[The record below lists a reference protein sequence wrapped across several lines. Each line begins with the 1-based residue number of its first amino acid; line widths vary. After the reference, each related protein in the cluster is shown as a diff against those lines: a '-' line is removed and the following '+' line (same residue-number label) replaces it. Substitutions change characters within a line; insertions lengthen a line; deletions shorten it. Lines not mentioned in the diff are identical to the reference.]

1 MLCRWLPLILILFL
15 TLPAGG
21 PAVARAAI
29 RSFPAGSV
37 VIPVDPCWQPL
48 AAQPVSSGCTAN
60 GSLAGA
66 AGAYGLAYRL
76 QRAGVPVYLAD
87 SLGAE
92 ERSGITVVIGL
103 TDQAPAMLQPDGIA
117 LDPPLRV
124 SGTTTLPAHLVDYR
138 GQPFVLDGR
147 DLNPAATAILA
158 TAPLV
163 RRHHVQVPF
172 STPVGRVLTGLPTR
186 VSAPDQ
192 TGVARLESL
201 LELAGLAGDSGL
213 TIILADSQ
221 YQSAIVTA
229 ASACSSATALLSPF
243 AGACGLPALFDDL
256 AAVPPATRSRETVTT
271 TPLVA
276 AGVLFTASARFPG
289 GGGHLRA
296 LALNGNRQT
305 RLWDAAEK
313 VPLPGFSLPPA
324 TTPELAE
331 LAPTFTPNPQQRQI
345 FTNLPAAQGCQPVN
359 FTAQAA
365 AVLQPLLG
373 VDTTAAAAALIN
385 AVRGRSGT
393 SAADPAGSGDRPVR
407 LGAISRSSPALVG
420 GSQLDLAAGER
431 DRVLYAGAEDGL
443 LHAIL
448 AGQWQSDR
456 GYDHATE
463 PCGRE
468 LWAYLPGSLLPALTH
483 QPFDDPTALA
493 AVHVDGSPLL
503 TDLFIDSDGDGRRE
517 WRTVLVGTASVQ
529 SVNRGVV
536 FALDVSDPYGPR
548 LLWETPLPA
557 TGLGR
562 SRGVA
567 TGHGSARDDTTLR
580 LFLTA
585 GTAGRISAQGHPDP
599 LGGSYGSMAS
609 ALDMADG
616 ERLWHFI
623 APYEGAARNLAE
635 PPSLPALMLAAASG
649 GVDGVIFGDLAGRLW
664 ALDPVSGAPLGGRPV
679 WQTATGAAEPI
690 GGGIAVRNRLALFG
704 TGGVEHADPDGSYAV
719 YAVEILPEGGR
730 LLWSIPLARGERL
743 WGAPSFDRFGRIY
756 LGLGS
761 EADGT
766 GRLLVLDADGTVT
779 GSVALAGVP
788 YGGLALLSG
797 AVVAVARS
805 GDVDQFGDP
814 REISPHDESAPGRIR
829 VFSWRVR

>member
-1 MLCRWLPLILILFL
+1 MLCRWLPLIIFL
-15 TLPAGG
+15 LLPLAGW
-21 PAVARAAI
+21 PITARAAI

-37 VIPVDPCWQPL
+37 VIPVDPCWQPPDT
-48 AAQPVSSGCTAN
+48 QPLRSGCTAD

-87 SLGAE
+87 SSGAE
-92 ERSGITVVIGL
+92 ERQGITVMIGL
-103 TDQAPAMLQPDGIA
+103 TAQAPVILQPDGIA
-117 LDPPLRV
+117 LDPPQRLH
-124 SGTTTLPAHLVDYR
+124 GTVTLPAHLVDYR
-138 GQPFVLDGR
+138 DQPFVVDAR
-147 DLNPAATAILA
+147 DLSPAATAILA
-158 TAPLV
+158 AAPLV
-163 RRHHVQVPF
+163 RRHLVQVPF
-172 STPVGRVLTGLPTR
+172 SAPVARVLTGLPTR
-186 VSAPDQ
+186 VGAADQ
-192 TGVARLESL
+192 LGIAKLETV
-201 LELAGLAGDSGL
+201 LELAGLGGSSGL
-213 TIILADSQ
+213 TVTLADG
-221 YQSAIVTA
+221 QSPPVAA
-229 ASACSSATALLSPF
+229 ASACSSATPLLSPF
-243 AGACGLPALFDDL
+243 AGACGLPALLADL
-256 AAVPPATRSRETVTT
+256 AAIPPATRSRETITT
-271 TPLVA
+271 TPLVDG
-276 AGVLFTASARFPG
+276 GVLFTASSSFPG
-289 GGGHLRA
+289 GSGHLRA
-296 LALNGNRQT
+296 LTLNGNRQT
-305 RLWDAAEK
+305 RLWDAADM
-313 VPLPGFSLPPA
+313 VPLPGCGLPPA

-331 LAPTFTPNPQQRQI
+331 LVPTFTRNPQQRLI
-345 FTNLPAAQGCQPVN
+345 FTNLPASQGFHPVS
-359 FTAQAA
+359 FTAHAA
-365 AVLQPLLG
+365 AALQPLLG
-373 VDTTAAAAALIN
+373 VDTVAAAAALIN

-393 SAADPAGSGDRPVR
+393 SATTPAGSSDRPAR
-407 LGAISRSSPALVG
+407 LGAISRSSPALA
-420 GSQLDLAAGER
+420 GSSPFDLAASAR
-431 DRVLYAGAEDGL
+431 DQVLYAGAEDGL

-448 AGQWQSDR
+448 AGQWLPGR

-463 PCGRE
+463 SCGLE

-483 QPFDDPTALA
+483 QPFDDPAALA

-517 WRTVLVGTASVQ
+517 WRTVLAGTASVQ
-529 SVNRGVV
+529 TVNRGVI
-536 FALDVSDPYGPR
+536 FALDISDPYGPH
-548 LLWETPLPA
+548 LLWETALPA

-567 TGHGSARDDTTLR
+567 SGHVSIQDGATPR

-585 GTAGRISAQGHPDP
+585 GTAGRVSAQGNPDP

-609 ALDMADG
+609 ALDLADG
-616 ERLWHFI
+616 ASLWHFI

-635 PPSLPALMLAAASG
+635 PPSMPALMLAAASG
-649 GVDGVIFGDLAGRLW
+649 GVDGVIYGDQAGRLW
-664 ALDPVSGAPLGGRPV
+664 ALDPSSGAPLGGRPV

-766 GRLLVLDADGTVT
+766 GRLLVLAADGTVT
-779 GSVALAGVP
+779 GSVTLAGVP
-788 YGGLALLSG
+788 HGGLVLLSG

-805 GDVDQFGDP
+805 GDVEQFGEP
-814 REISPHDESAPGRIR
+814 REASPLDESPPGRVR